1 MIDPSEWIQRCEA
14 VLAASGLTEREREFV
29 VSVRNRKAWG
39 AAKRRRPKFVLTPEM
54 YACFAEIERRV
65 VQSGKEREDVS

>member
-1 MIDPSEWIQRCEA
+1 MTSPTEWIARAEA
-14 VLAASGLTEREREFV
+14 VLAAGGLDEREREFV

-54 YACFAEIERRV
+54 YAWFAEIEGRV
-65 VQSGKEREDVS
+65 VRKAG